1 MDGCANIDPPSGA
14 WMTRDGDTMEIGCH
28 SGAKTWSM
36 TCENNQWTGAV
47 GECGKREYEWR
58 YYLF

>member
-47 GECGKREYEWR
+47 GECGKREYE
-58 YYLF
+58 